1 MKKNIEAL
9 AERIL
14 LDEYERYYRLAYSY
28 VNNEH
33 DALDIVQES
42 AYKVIR
48 DCGKIREPEYLSTW
62 IYRIVMNTAVDFL
75 RKRQKESVSLEGVEL
90 EIPHEDRYR
99 EDDPMEL
106 LGSLEEKER
115 TVVVLKYFE
124 ELKLE
129 EIARILDSNV
139 NTVKARLYRALKKLR
154 IELEPE
160 RSELL

>member
-75 RKRQKESVSLEGVEL
+75 RKRQKESVSLEGVEI

>member
-1 MKKNIEAL
+1 MKKNIEAA

-42 AYKVIR
+42 ACKVIK
-48 DCGKIREPEYLSTW
+48 DCGKIREPEFLSTW
-62 IYRIVMNTAVDFL
+62 IYRIVMNTAIDFL
-75 RKRQKESVSLEGVEL
+75 RKRRMEYVSLEGMEM
-90 EIPHEDRYR
+90 EIPYEDHYR
-99 EDDPMEL
+99 EEDTMAL
-106 LGSLEEKER
+106 LEVLEEKER

-129 EIARILDSNV
+129 EIAGILGSNV

-154 IELEPE
+154 IDLEPE